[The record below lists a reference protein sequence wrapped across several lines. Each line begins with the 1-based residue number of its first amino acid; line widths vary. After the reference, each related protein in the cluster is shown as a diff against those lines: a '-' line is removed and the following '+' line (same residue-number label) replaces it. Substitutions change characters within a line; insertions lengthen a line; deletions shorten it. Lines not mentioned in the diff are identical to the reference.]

1 MIEKIDG
8 FNARLQKLIEGFLC
22 IASLIMLAVNL
33 AQVIFRYIFHAS
45 ILWSEELSTYLYVW
59 IILFS
64 LYAACREQSELNTA
78 VLSFK
83 DPKKMQVV
91 ETVRELLGL
100 TACLALLAG
109 SIQMIQNALAF
120 PQKTASLKITTAY
133 LYLCMPICFGLL
145 SWVKGVHILHG
156 VLALATK
163 DSGGA
168 QKDLGSAQMG
178 LALAP
183 KDLGSPQ
190 KDTGVSSEPPACSEK
205 AQTLSEKSLIKE
217 HGKTL
222 AEEYGKSLAKEHR
235 PSLTAEDDKRE
246 GGEL

>member
-64 LYAACREQSELNTA
+64 LYAACREQSELNIA

-91 ETVRELLGL
+91 ETV
-100 TACLALLAG
+100 
-109 SIQMIQNALAF
+109 
-120 PQKTASLKITTAY
+120 QKTASLKITTAY

-190 KDTGVSSEPPACSEK
+190 KDTGVSSEPPAFRKGPNVIRKVSDK
-205 AQTLSEKSLIKE
+205 RARKDSGRRIRKVSGKRAQTVSDSR
-217 HGKTL
+217 GRQ
-222 AEEYGKSLAKEHR
+222 A
-235 PSLTAEDDKRE
+235 
-246 GGEL
+246 

>member
-64 LYAACREQSELNTA
+64 LYAACREQSELNIA

-100 TACLALLAG
+100 TACLALLA
-109 SIQMIQNALAF
+109 
-120 PQKTASLKITTAY
+120 
-133 LYLCMPICFGLL
+133 
-145 SWVKGVHILHG
+145 
-156 VLALATK
+156 
-163 DSGGA
+163 
-168 QKDLGSAQMG
+168 
-178 LALAP
+178 
-183 KDLGSPQ
+183 
-190 KDTGVSSEPPACSEK
+190 